1 MSQPKDAKSAPG
13 MRMQAAIS
21 STPCCQLL
29 CQHHTA
35 AQYVL
40 TIRDCSMYI
49 AASFDLRLHDLH
61 SDIINNNNNSLAEW
75 QPAAGHVYFQGSL
88 IFTAPVHA
96 GRWHCFHISGQ
107 ERCLHSEHA
116 CCQQLSSTQAEKY
129 TGCAFA

>member
-13 MRMQAAIS
+13 MRMQAATS

-75 QPAAGHVYFQGSL
+75 QPAAGHVSFKE
-88 IFTAPVHA
+88 V
-96 GRWHCFHISGQ
+96 
-107 ERCLHSEHA
+107 
-116 CCQQLSSTQAEKY
+116 
-129 TGCAFA
+129 